1 MTKSKG
7 QKLLQELIVKYG
19 DVVVGKT
26 YDYWATRLDE
36 YRNTIDIPQELV
48 LTELHLSDMPW
59 VTNWSE
65 YKDLIALCEGKIK
78 PGNVPVEIKE
88 SKAKYDSPE
97 ETLLRKKRE
106 QEFNQLFGT
115 FGRLFQSSPV
125 AETINTYSQLNKW
138 LNTSPSPKEYGMY
151 LSKK

>member
-7 QKLLQELIVKYG
+7 QKLLQELITKYG
-19 DVVVGKT
+19 DVVVVKT

-36 YRNTIDIPQELV
+36 HRNTIDVPQELV
-48 LTELHLSDMPW
+48 LSELHLSDMPGI
-59 VTNWSE
+59 TSWSE

-88 SKAKYDSPE
+88 SKAKYDSPG

-106 QEFNQLFGT
+106 QEFRSCMGT
-115 FGRLFQSSPV
+115 LFQSSPM
-125 AETINTYSQLNKW
+125 AKTMNAYSQLNKW

-151 LSKK
+151 LSNK

>member
-7 QKLLQELIVKYG
+7 QKLLQELIAKYG

-48 LTELHLSDMPW
+48 LTELHLSDMPR

-106 QEFNQLFGT
+106 QEFRSCMGF
-115 FGRLFQSSPV
+115 LFQSSPV
-125 AETINTYSQLNKW
+125 AETIYEHSQLDKW
-138 LNTSPSPKEYGMY
+138 LNSSPSPKEYGMY
-151 LSKK
+151 LANK